1 MNVDLMPEKAELAAF
16 VARAK
21 RIYAERYQEEFEKL
35 YRDKYVALEPESG
48 DYFLGDTKLDAAI
61 SAKAKYPER
70 TFHFILIGHKGV
82 YKRR

>member
-1 MNVDLMPEKAELAAF
+1 MNATMIPDKTEIATF

-21 RIYAERYQEEFEKL
+21 KIYSERYQEEFEKL
-35 YRDKYVALEPESG
+35 YRDKYVAIEPDSG

-61 SAKAKYPER
+61 SAKARYPEKV
-70 TFHFILIGHKGV
+70 FHFILIGHKGV